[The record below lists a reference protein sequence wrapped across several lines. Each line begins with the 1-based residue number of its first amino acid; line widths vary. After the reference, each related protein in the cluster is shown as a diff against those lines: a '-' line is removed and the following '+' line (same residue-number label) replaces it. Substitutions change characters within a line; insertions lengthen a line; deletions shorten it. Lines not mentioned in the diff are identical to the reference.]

1 MPGEAAANNSF
12 SGRAEAPVIQA
23 QHIETVYLA
32 SAPTPQRPAW
42 TLPARPAGLVGR
54 DRERTGLLALLDP
67 ARGAAAPGVVCLTG
81 PGGVG
86 KTALALDTAYDVR
99 ARGWYPGPALY
110 VDARAHRSDRI
121 DGAEALLGALLR
133 QLGLPGDQ
141 LDRHRAGLEGQL
153 RGTLAAEPQGCLIVV
168 DDLADADLLGSVI
181 PADGRHRLLVTL
193 RGSPGRDDV
202 SEVRL
207 PGLGP
212 DAARLLLADLSG
224 RAADDPL
231 VAEVAGLCGELPHAL
246 RLAASR
252 LAEPDDAVQNFL
264 AILRQPEERPAELGL
279 VPLYDAS
286 LALLDAADARM
297 LHLLTLHP
305 GTEVDTAAA
314 AALAGCTVPEAGRR
328 LRRLCASHLLE
339 QSGTPDR
346 VRCHDLLWQYARS
359 RCTAVESPAEVT
371 AAEHRLVQHYAA
383 HAPDADDGW
392 LEREWRTLVLVVAM
406 AARLGRCD
414 VVSALAAGLIDHL
427 TGQARTVDA
436 LSVLGHAVTAAH
448 QRGEHGREAAL
459 LTEMSRQYHGV
470 QRARE
475 AAVCAE
481 AGHLVHI
488 RMGVLSP
495 DMDDALAEHA
505 AAQGDAHAAVHHRD
519 RAARGWRRRGHLAR
533 YAVSLYGLGCGWDD
547 LGEPGRAARAYAR
560 SLAAAEAAGDVRAAA
575 RACHA
580 LAAGAAAR
588 DAHDEAADH
597 LTRGLDLARR
607 TDDVRTTVALLNRLA
622 RARLDARRTDDAVE
636 LLDTA
641 LRLTDAYRL
650 RQLRT
655 SVLDLEADLLKS
667 LATAADRAAEAC
679 ERDAETAVE
688 EHVVRCE
695 REWFGRPR
703 GAGRTAQVGTSERE
717 GDATTE
723 GAAPD
728 TSDDPSEPAWW
739 EVGAASS
746 DRPDHRAWVREAER
760 SPAVVAKRD
769 AAARLRRQ
777 TDGLLA
783 RAAKAEEERGRRR
796 QEEGAEHVP
805 EPPVLRPNHHLRS
818 VFARTTALPGCA
830 LLWSMAWVVHD
841 WFQDARRPVTA
852 LLYLGLTV
860 AAVWAGR
867 RVWQRSRGTHAGD
880 VLALCVH
887 RCHPAAGAALLAY
900 AAALTGARLTV
911 LGAAVLLAAQTA
923 WDLWPV
929 VRHRMRPPAGVG
941 AVRPSS

>member
-1 MPGEAAANNSF
+1 MPDEAAANNSF
-12 SGRAEAPVIQA
+12 SGRAEAPVVQA

-32 SAPTPQRPAW
+32 SPPTPPRPVW
-42 TLPARPAGLVGR
+42 MLPARPTGLVGR
-54 DRERTGLLALLDP
+54 DRERAGLLALLDP
-67 ARGAAAPGVVCLTG
+67 ARRAEAPGAVCLTG

-86 KTALALDTAYDVR
+86 KTALALDTAYEVR

-141 LDRHRAGLEGQL
+141 LDRHRSGLEGQL

-168 DDLADADLLGSVI
+168 DDLADADLLGAVI

-202 SEVRL
+202 SEVSL
-207 PGLGP
+207 PGLAP
-212 DAARLLLADLSG
+212 DAARLLLAGLSG
-224 RAADDPL
+224 RAPDDPL

-252 LAEPDDAVQNFL
+252 LAEPDRAIQDFL
-264 AILRQPEERPAELGL
+264 AIVRQPEERPAELGL

-286 LALLDAADARM
+286 FALLDPADARM
-297 LHLLTLHP
+297 LRLLTLHP

-314 AALAGCTVPEAGRR
+314 AALAGCTVPEAGRG
-328 LRRLCASHLLE
+328 LRRLCAAHLLE
-339 QSGTPDR
+339 QTGTPGR
-346 VRCHDLLWQYARS
+346 VRCHDLLWQYARA
-359 RCTAVESPAEVT
+359 RCAAVEGPTGVA
-371 AAEHRLVQHYAA
+371 AAEHRLVRHYAA
-383 HAPDADDGW
+383 LAPDAADGW

-406 AARLGRCD
+406 AARLGRYD
-414 VVSALAAGLIDHL
+414 VVAVLAAPLIDHL
-427 TGQARTVDA
+427 IGQARTVDA
-436 LSVLGHAVTAAH
+436 LTVLGHAVTAAH
-448 QRGEHGREAAL
+448 RRGEHAREAAL

-470 QRARE
+470 RRERA

-481 AGHLVHI
+481 AGHLVRI
-488 RMGVLSP
+488 RIGVLSP

-505 AAQGDAHAAVHHRD
+505 AAQGDARAAVHHRD
-519 RAARGWRRRGHLAR
+519 RAARGWRRRGSMAR
-533 YAVSLYGLGCGWDD
+533 YAASLYGLGRGWDD
-547 LGEPGRAARAYAR
+547 LGQPARAERAYAR

-575 RACHA
+575 RACQA

-597 LTRGLDLARR
+597 LARGLDLARR

-650 RQLRT
+650 RRLRT

-679 ERDAETAVE
+679 ERDAEAAVE
-688 EHVVRCE
+688 EHVLRSRRRWQAACAERCSD
-695 REWFGRPR
+695 
-703 GAGRTAQVGTSERE
+703 TSEKPD
-717 GDATTE
+717 DA
-723 GAAPD
+723 D
-728 TSDDPSEPAWW
+728 PAWW
-739 EVGAASS
+739 EVEGTGRAV
-746 DRPDHRAWVREAER
+746 PDARGWVEEAER
-760 SPAVVAKRD
+760 DPAVVAKKD

-783 RAAKAEEERGRRR
+783 RAAKAEEESGRRR
-796 QEEGAEHVP
+796 REKGVEDEEVP
-805 EPPVLRPNHHLRS
+805 EPTVPRPDGHLRL
-818 VFARTTALPGCA
+818 VLARTTVLPGCA
-830 LLWSMAWVVHD
+830 LLWALAWALHD
-841 WFQDARRPVTA
+841 WSRDARRPVEA
-852 LLYLGLTV
+852 LLYLGVT
-860 AAVWAGR
+860 AAAAWAGR
-867 RVWQRSRGTHAGD
+867 RVWQRSRGTRAGD

-887 RCHPAAGAALLAY
+887 RCHPVAGAAVLAY
-900 AAALTGARLTV
+900 AAALAGARPAA
-911 LGAAVLLAAQTA
+911 LGAGVLLAAQTA
-923 WDLWPV
+923 WELWPV
-929 VRHRMRPPAGVG
+929 LRARLHPSAYSADPMRLG
-941 AVRPSS
+941 PSGPRGDARA